1 MPQALA
7 CRLMGNGLWAYGL
20 IAYRLIGSFPPFLR
34 FPPRPKTRS
43 DYHPGAW
50 PVPPGPPRK
59 SLKNQLVSGVVCPS
73 ILGPN
78 MGLKMAQNRA
88 PEAPKTLLDPR
99 CCWKLFS
106 EPCWAHVWSPGT
118 SKIVLPLQREHDFQ
132 KSSLSPGE
140 PKIEPKISPTSNP
153 KRPPEVP
160 RLPKN

>member
-1 MPQALA
+1 M
-7 CRLMGNGLWAYGL
+7 
-20 IAYRLIGSFPPFLR
+20 GSFPPFLR

-59 SLKNQLVSGVVCPS
+59 SLKNQLVSGAVVPPMS
-73 ILGPN
+73 GPK
-78 MGLKMAQNRA
+78 MGLKIAQHRT
-88 PEAPKTLLDPR
+88 PEAPKTLLEPR

-140 PKIEPKISPTSNP
+140 SKIEFKMNP
-153 KRPPEVP
+153 KWSPKRAPEAP
-160 RLPKN
+160 RWLKNSA